1 MIILILINMLIQVSA
16 GDLLEAANIVLG
28 NRSVA
33 RDVDTTI
40 EVHVDAW
47 DDDGDLEDA
56 DWIKEAIEDSDP
68 FEEDPPNVSI
78 HVHRSMHT

>member
-1 MIILILINMLIQVSA
+1 MLIQVSV

-40 EVHVDAW
+40 EVDAW

-68 FEEDPPNVSI
+68 FEDDPPKINVSI
-78 HVHRSMHT
+78 HVHRSIHT

>member
-1 MIILILINMLIQVSA
+1 M
-16 GDLLEAANIVLG
+16 EAANIVLG

-40 EVHVDAW
+40 EVNAW

-56 DWIKEAIEDSDP
+56 DWIKEAREDSDP
-68 FEEDPPNVSI
+68 FEEDPPNVNI
-78 HVHRSMHT
+78 HVHRSIHT

>member
-1 MIILILINMLIQVSA
+1 MLIQVSV

-33 RDVDTTI
+33 RDVNATI
-40 EVHVDAW
+40 EADTW
-47 DDDGDLEDA
+47 DDDGDLEDD
-56 DWIKEAIEDSDP
+56 DWIKKALEDSNP

-78 HVHRSMHT
+78 HVHRSIHT